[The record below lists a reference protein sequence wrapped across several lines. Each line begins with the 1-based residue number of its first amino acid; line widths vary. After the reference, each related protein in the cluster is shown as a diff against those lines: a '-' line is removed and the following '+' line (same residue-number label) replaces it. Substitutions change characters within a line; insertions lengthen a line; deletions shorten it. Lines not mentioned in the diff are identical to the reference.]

1 MHSDWTCGRIIHKTF
16 NKVGDGMNEKQTCKG
31 CKSKQTLYLEDR
43 CLGDICIRK
52 LPYVRGDDVCSFN
65 DKVEIVVDRE
75 ELLKAL
81 NYDRKQYEKG
91 FADGSARKEGRWLK
105 IYGQPH
111 IMECSVCGS
120 MSIEGDFNY
129 CPKCGA
135 AMVKE

>member
-1 MHSDWTCGRIIHKTF
+1 MSW
-16 NKVGDGMNEKQTCKG
+16 
-31 CKSKQTLYLEDR
+31 KSPIDTIYH
-43 CLGDICIRK
+43 
-52 LPYVRGDDVCSFN
+52 DVEYEFEN
-65 DKVEIVVDRE
+65 DVLKAIQKVEIVVDRE
-75 ELLKAL
+75 ELIKAL